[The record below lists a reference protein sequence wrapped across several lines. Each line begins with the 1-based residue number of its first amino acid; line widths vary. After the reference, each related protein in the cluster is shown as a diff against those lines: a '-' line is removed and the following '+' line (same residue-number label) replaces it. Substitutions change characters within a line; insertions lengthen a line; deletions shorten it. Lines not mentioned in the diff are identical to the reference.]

1 MAPMFHTLVTGRM
14 VVLFISETG
23 SIARGV
29 DLGGSI
35 I

>member
-1 MAPMFHTLVTGRM
+1 MAPMFHTRVTGRM